1 MKNEYKITKELM
13 VSWGKEIYLNGAFNI
28 IMFFMW
34 GFIALGGLYSVINR
48 IIFGGDFLDWYISIF
63 LLAIGIFK
71 LFIQRYLIWANRY
84 KVMSKTYGVSEW
96 LRTTEFTDEDII
108 LTDHTS
114 VTKLRY
120 ANIKRIIEKDKI
132 VMIFFNNNLAIRL
145 HKDAFMDCTWEE
157 CREKIRLMRH

>member
-28 IMFFMW
+28 IMLFMW

-71 LFIQRYLIWANRY
+71 LFIQRYIIWANRY
-84 KVMSKTYGVSEW
+84 KVMSKTYGEVNGFVLQS
-96 LRTTEFTDEDII
+96 LQM
-108 LTDHTS
+108 
-114 VTKLRY
+114 
-120 ANIKRIIEKDKI
+120 KI
-132 VMIFFNNNLAIRL
+132 SF
-145 HKDAFMDCTWEE
+145 
-157 CREKIRLMRH
+157 